1 MKQAVLFY
9 QMKYLCSLLGPLVQH
24 TVRQYMNLNNAEQL
38 LKWVGET
45 IYSDTY
51 RYKSALVSIT
61 QLIENCETKIS

>member
-1 MKQAVLFY
+1 
-9 QMKYLCSLLGPLVQH
+9 
-24 TVRQYMNLNNAEQL
+24 MNLNNAEQL
-38 LKWVGET
+38 LKWVGETIYSDT